1 MKEEISCVCL
11 RRNLLCFGTI
21 SGAVLLFRQIDQDS
35 CDPYAGK
42 LKILRIGGPP
52 GQGEGGMGLWDGTQ
66 SFITRISYLLAKKSW
81 VLFIS
86 IYIFNGV
93 TLFTIIANYRQ
104 LSYKR
109 SLSPIYW
116 VLDIIKRYR
125 PCNYWSTC
133 IIIFT
138 KYYLFLKIL
147 RIPTSC
153 IQENKLQMTELW
165 ILILLLQVKLI
176 NTILNTSGLRP

>member
-52 GQGEGGMGLWDGTQ
+52 GQADGTQ
-66 SFITRISYLLAKKSW
+66 SFITSISYLLAKKRW

-109 SLSPIYW
+109 DHCL
-116 VLDIIKRYR
+116 
-125 PCNYWSTC
+125 
-133 IIIFT
+133 
-138 KYYLFLKIL
+138 LFIEFC
-147 RIPTSC
+147 T
-153 IQENKLQMTELW
+153 
-165 ILILLLQVKLI
+165 
-176 NTILNTSGLRP
+176 